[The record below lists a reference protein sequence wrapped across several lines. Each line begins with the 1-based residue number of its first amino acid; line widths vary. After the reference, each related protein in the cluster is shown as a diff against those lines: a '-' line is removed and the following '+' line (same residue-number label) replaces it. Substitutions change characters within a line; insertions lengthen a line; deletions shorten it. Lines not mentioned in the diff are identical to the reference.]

1 MIFKSRFINLAA
13 LTLLALSGTG
23 YATTTIIFSS
33 ASGRL
38 SGFGNAADP
47 AIATNGLRWGLVI
60 DTLGD
65 GFDSS
70 FANTTYDSFTN
81 STSGFISATTSGV
94 SSISDDYFFTPASLP
109 STADAAAGTAGSG
122 ETGTQTAS
130 ITSAVGA
137 PNGTD
142 GLIANVTTS
151 DKFAIIWFAE
161 TPAEGTAYGL
171 YHNPTAFLLPASGT
185 SVNLSSNFAGNDS
198 VKAAN
203 LNFTAVPE
211 PSRLMLLGF
220 GLIGVFF
227 RRRR

>member
-1 MIFKSRFINLAA
+1 MIMSFKSKFINLAA
-13 LTLLALSGTG
+13 LTLLALSGTS
-23 YATTTIIFSS
+23 YATTTLIFSS

-38 SGFGNAADP
+38 SGFGNAAGV
-47 AIATNGLRWGLVI
+47 ATNGLRWGLVI

-70 FANTTYDSFTN
+70 FVNTTYDSFIN
-81 STSGFISATTSGV
+81 SSSGFISATTSGV
-94 SSISDDYFFTPASLP
+94 SSVSDDYFFTPASLP
-109 STADAAAGTAGSG
+109 VTADAGAGSG
-122 ETGTQTAS
+122 ETGNQTSS

-137 PNGTD
+137 PNGSD
-142 GLIANVTTS
+142 GLIANVTTG
-151 DKFAIIWFAE
+151 DKFAIIWFDA
-161 TPAEGTAYGL
+161 TPSEGSAYGL
-171 YHNPTAFLLPASGT
+171 YHNPTAFLLPASGA

-211 PSRLMLLGF
+211 PSRALLFGL
-220 GLIGVFF
+220 GLIGLFI

>member
-38 SGFGNAADP
+38 SGFGNAAGV
-47 AIATNGLRWGLVI
+47 ATNGLRWGLVI

-70 FANTTYDSFTN
+70 LANTTYDSFTN

-109 STADAAAGTAGSG
+109 VTADATAGSG

-137 PNGTD
+137 PNGND
-142 GLIANVTTS
+142 GLIANVTTN
-151 DKFAIIWFAE
+151 DKFAIIWFAV

-203 LNFTAVPE
+203 LGFTTAVPE
-211 PSRLMLLGF
+211 PSRALLFGL
-220 GLIGVFF
+220 GLIGLFT